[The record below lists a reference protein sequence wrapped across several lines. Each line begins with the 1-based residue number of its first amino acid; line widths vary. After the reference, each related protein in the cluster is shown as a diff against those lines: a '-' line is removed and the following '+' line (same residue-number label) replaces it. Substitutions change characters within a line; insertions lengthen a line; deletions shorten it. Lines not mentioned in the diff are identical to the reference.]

1 MQRFLAVICGGAI
14 GAGLRYTIALWANRH
29 GGIFVPYGTII
40 VNLMGSFCMG
50 LLMVYFNNRPDISPL
65 IKLFVITGILGG
77 LTTFSTF
84 NAELLTLIQIPSYG
98 PALLYGTLNIIAGL
112 FICWIGTIVGQLFYY

>member
-14 GAGLRYTIALWANRH
+14 GTGLRYAITLWANRH
-29 GGIFVPYGTII
+29 GGIFFPYGTIV
-40 VNLMGSFCMG
+40 VNVVGSFCIG
-50 LLMVYFNNRPDISPL
+50 LFMVYFNNRPDISPV

-98 PALLYGTLNIIAGL
+98 PALLYGALNIIAGL
-112 FICWIGTIVGQLFYY
+112 FICWIGTIVGQLLYY